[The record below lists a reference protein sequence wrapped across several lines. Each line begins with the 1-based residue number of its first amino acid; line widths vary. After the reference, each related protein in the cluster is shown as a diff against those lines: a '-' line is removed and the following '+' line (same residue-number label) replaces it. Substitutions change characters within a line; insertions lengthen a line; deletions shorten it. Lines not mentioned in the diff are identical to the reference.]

1 MNTAWDPRL
10 NPGTGMGVGVGWQE
24 SIKDVIRT
32 IGRIGMQTV
41 YLMYYS
47 LVKLPDLGKGA

>member
-41 YLMYYS
+41 DLMY
-47 LVKLPDLGKGA
+47 